1 MRTNI
6 SKVVFLLI
14 VFIFSSNFYGCG
26 YNTLVTMQESVTSA
40 WSQVE
45 NQYQRRSDLIP
56 NLVKT
61 VQGAADFEKSVL
73 TEVTDARSR
82 VGQMKLSAEDLSD
95 PQKFEQFQKAQDQLS
110 SALSRLLVVS
120 ENYPQLKTNES
131 FLQLQSQLEGTEN
144 RISVERKR
152 FNETVQV
159 YNTEVKSFPSL
170 IMAKIFGFKEKNCK
184 TKGSNK
190 IKKKQTPDLAEI
202 LRLIKKKEGK

>member
-1 MRTNI
+1 MKTRIT
-6 SKVVFLLI
+6 KVIYILTIL
-14 VFIFSSNFYGCG
+14 IFSSNFYGCG

-45 NQYQRRSDLIP
+45 NQYQRRADLIP

-82 VGQMKLSAEDLSD
+82 VGQVKLSAEDLSD

-120 ENYPQLKTNES
+120 ENYPQLKANES

-144 RISVERKR
+144 RISVERRR
-152 FNETVQV
+152 FNETVQT
-159 YNTEVKSFPSL
+159 YNTEVRSFPAL
-170 IMAKIFGFKEKNCK
+170 IMAKIFGFKEKEYFK
-184 TKGSNK
+184 STAGSDKAPDVNFDFE
-190 IKKKQTPDLAEI
+190 KKKTN
-202 LRLIKKKEGK
+202 

>member
-1 MRTNI
+1 MKTKI
-6 SKVVFLLI
+6 TKVIFILTA
-14 VFIFSSNFYGCG
+14 FIFSSNFYGCG

-45 NQYQRRSDLIP
+45 NQYQRRADLIP

-82 VGQMKLSAEDLSD
+82 VGQVKLSAEDLSD

-120 ENYPQLKTNES
+120 ENYPQLKANES

-144 RISVERKR
+144 RISVERR
-152 FNETVQV
+152 RYNETVQT
-159 YNTEVKSFPSL
+159 YNTEVRSFPAL
-170 IMAKIFGFKEKNCK
+170 IMAKIFGFKEKEYFK
-184 TKGSNK
+184 AVTGSEKAPDVNFDFQ
-190 IKKKQTPDLAEI
+190 KK
-202 LRLIKKKEGK
+202 

>member
-6 SKVVFLLI
+6 TKVIFLLI

-170 IMAKIFGFKEKNCK
+170 IMAKIFGFKEKEYFK
-184 TKGSNK
+184 AVTGSEK
-190 IKKKQTPDLAEI
+190 APDVNFDF
-202 LRLIKKKEGK
+202 KKKE